1 MTKLIRAKLK
11 EIVNLQDI
19 TKTAELHYKSKS
31 RKSRKVY
38 NFIEYSL
45 PMKDIYH

>member
-1 MTKLIRAKLK
+1 MTDFIRAKLK
-11 EIVNLQDI
+11 QIVNLQDI
-19 TKTAELHYKSKS
+19 IKTAELHYKQKS
-31 RKSRKVY
+31 RKGRKVY